1 MAKLGMGVVGVGT
14 MGRQHAQ
21 NIRCLIPEANLIAIA
36 DADVKR
42 AEQVAAELE
51 VPHFYGSVEALVE
64 NPAIKAVVIVT
75 PAKFHG
81 AAIRVC
87 AQAGKDVFCEKPFTL
102 TLPEADE
109 VLDLTAKAGVRVQL
123 GHVRRYAPPTCAPG
137 SESRPARLAT
147 RCCSNRWRAIPRL
160 RPSATWPAASM
171 ACSSRTPPCTSLT
184 SAAG

>member
-109 VLDLTAKAGVRVQL
+109 VLDLTAKADL
-123 GHVRRYAPPTCAPG
+123 GRHRDPREVSRR
-137 SESRPARLAT
+137 RH
-147 RCCSNRWRAIPRL
+147 PRL
-160 RPSATWPAASM
+160 RASWQRRLLREAIHAYSAR
-171 ACSSRTPPCTSLT
+171 SRR
-184 SAAG
+184 SARPDGQGRGPRSTRARAPL